1 MAKTEKDKILQY
13 LTEQLE
19 IKIDELKKY
28 EGPINEQEQPYEIK
42 ARALQVRNSIYD
54 LRGYISVIKML

>member
-28 EGPINEQEQPYEIK
+28 EGPINEQEQPYEMK
-42 ARALQVRNSIYD
+42 ARHIQVRNSIYD